1 MGGKRI
7 TPSHRNKDF
16 SKEEI
21 EILSRNPNV
30 KSVTAKQIN
39 YTDEFKMRF
48 LEQYQTG
55 KMPLD
60 IFIEAGFDQK
70 LIGQGRIDKAAGRWK
85 RKALRPG
92 GVYDQK
98 KGHSGKKLSGNKELS
113 LDEEIQFLKQQN
125 AYLRQ
130 ENSFLR
136 ENTTFR
142 EAGDAQEKIKSV
154 MKYQIIHNTLTKSNC
169 KLTVSQLSYTFKNR
183 YKGARG
189 IKMVL
194 FRQYGIQMNL
204 KKIRRLMKKYQILIE
219 KSGKP

>member
-7 TPSHRNKDF
+7 TPAHRNKDF

-70 LIGQGRIDKAAGRWK
+70 TYWSRA
-85 RKALRPG
+85 
-92 GVYDQK
+92 
-98 KGHSGKKLSGNKELS
+98 N
-113 LDEEIQFLKQQN
+113 
-125 AYLRQ
+125 
-130 ENSFLR
+130 
-136 ENTTFR
+136 
-142 EAGDAQEKIKSV
+142 
-154 MKYQIIHNTLTKSNC
+154 
-169 KLTVSQLSYTFKNR
+169 
-183 YKGARG
+183 
-189 IKMVL
+189 
-194 FRQYGIQMNL
+194 
-204 KKIRRLMKKYQILIE
+204 
-219 KSGKP
+219 